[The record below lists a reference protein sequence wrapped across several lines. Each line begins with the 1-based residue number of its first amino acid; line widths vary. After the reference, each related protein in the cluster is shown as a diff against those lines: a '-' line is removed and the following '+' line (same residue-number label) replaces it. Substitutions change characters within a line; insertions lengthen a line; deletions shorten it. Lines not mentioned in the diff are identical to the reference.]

1 MKLDLTR
8 FCMKRKNLQKKC
20 RSAPRTKILSV
31 KVDDYSDLS
40 STSSVSL
47 SDRVKNIKMEPG
59 LPTTTQRLT
68 SYRLPRDLTLGGNQG
83 VNIKLEKPK
92 KVYMP
97 NVNVQRNKKKDDQA
111 IMVKTDLV
119 KSRNSDR
126 GRERERS
133 GDRGRGRGD
142 RGNVIQS
149 VGIWSEGIFIPPTV
163 RERKSKGFKVS
174 NSTVNAAKHLEQ
186 PKLNINKVINKTE
199 GDRRLKDLLRDD
211 FIDDAPEIDEKMCP
225 LTLPR
230 IKKDIHNM
238 IDNKVDKKPV
248 ISENGEII
256 NEEKESKQDREEL
269 FTISQITE
277 NKANS
282 YTLIQFPESLPGVES
297 NREETGSKQSNDSNT
312 RSENNNKA
320 KTELCTLNNLKSGL
334 LGKLE
339 ILKSGKA
346 RLRFGEISFF
356 VDIGAQQRFQQDLLA
371 VKIDAT
377 SQTGDLVNLGSVNN
391 KLICSPDFESTL
403 ENS

>member
-282 YTLIQFPESLPGVES
+282 YTLIQNLYQVWNPTEK
-297 NREETGSKQSNDSNT
+297 KQDQ
-312 RSENNNKA
+312 NNQMIQILVVRI
-320 KTELCTLNNLKSGL
+320 TIRQ
-334 LGKLE
+334 KL
-339 ILKSGKA
+339 
-346 RLRFGEISFF
+346 SF
-356 VDIGAQQRFQQDLLA
+356 VL
-371 VKIDAT
+371 
-377 SQTGDLVNLGSVNN
+377 
-391 KLICSPDFESTL
+391 
-403 ENS
+403 